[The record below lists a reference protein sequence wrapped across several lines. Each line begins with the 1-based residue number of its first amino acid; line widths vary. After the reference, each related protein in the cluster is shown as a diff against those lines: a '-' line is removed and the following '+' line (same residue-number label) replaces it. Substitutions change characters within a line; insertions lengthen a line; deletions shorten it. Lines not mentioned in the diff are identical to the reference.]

1 MQKPPILVG
10 LSICLNLA
18 CEASP
23 ARSSC
28 PHTVSATKCAEGVI
42 LCEYGLLLVEHR
54 SSIFRME
61 AISQKRKAHYGLS
74 RKEWPVVVSMS
85 KGEAF
90 ELQQLLSDVVDEC
103 VKVGATGSNRFDVM
117 QGLLGKV
124 SKQRRKPV
132 LFLTN

>member
-1 MQKPPILVG
+1 
-10 LSICLNLA
+10 
-18 CEASP
+18 
-23 ARSSC
+23 
-28 PHTVSATKCAEGVI
+28 
-42 LCEYGLLLVEHR
+42 
-54 SSIFRME
+54 ME

-124 SKQRRKPV
+124 SKQMRKPV